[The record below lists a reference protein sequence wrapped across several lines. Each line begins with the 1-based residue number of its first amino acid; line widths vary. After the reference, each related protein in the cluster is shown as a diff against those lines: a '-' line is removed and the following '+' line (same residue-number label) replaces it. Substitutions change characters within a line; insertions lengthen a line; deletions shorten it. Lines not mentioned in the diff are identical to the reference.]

1 MRKTYLT
8 RHIPNH
14 EVLEVLPTEIAG
26 GGVRFRLL
34 SYILSRPRTPT
45 ELASLEKKH
54 VSHVSRALGE
64 LRTMGLV
71 EYEDTG
77 SRERLYK
84 STDRGYLLYLMI
96 SRSTR

>member
-8 RHIPNH
+8 RCVPKI
-14 EVLEVLPTEIAG
+14 EVLEVLPAGIAG
-26 GGVRFRLL
+26 GGVRFKLL
-34 SYILSRPRTPT
+34 SYIIFRPRTPT

-54 VSHVSRALGE
+54 VSHVSRALSE

-77 SRERLYK
+77 SRERFYK